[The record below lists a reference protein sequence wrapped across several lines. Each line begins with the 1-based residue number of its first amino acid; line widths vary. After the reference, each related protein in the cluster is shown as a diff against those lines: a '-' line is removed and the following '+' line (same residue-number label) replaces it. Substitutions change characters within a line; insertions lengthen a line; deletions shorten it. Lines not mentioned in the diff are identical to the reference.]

1 MSESVITAVQAAI
14 VPGDETAPSP
24 LQQSLGAVTG
34 SDGNSL
40 SHQVSD
46 GNSLSHRVSHPFL
59 GLFPFQLDQVA
70 QGNCLL
76 FSLVLLK
83 SREDSP

>member
-40 SHQVSD
+40 SH
-46 GNSLSHRVSHPFL
+46 RVSHPFL

-70 QGNCLL
+70 RGNCLL

>member
-46 GNSLSHRVSHPFL
+46 PFL
-59 GLFPFQLDQVA
+59 DP
-70 QGNCLL
+70 LL
-76 FSLVLLK
+76 FHS
-83 SREDSP
+83 